1 MMRGRRSCPRRVRL
15 LAGGLLETATQASE
29 VGFVQV
35 LDIDAYQ
42 ACRYPDAYARL
53 RRGALQAI
61 VVRGVY
67 SPAQLAP
74 VLERLERHD
83 PPFVQTWFPEKFRS
97 WFYGVNVNLS
107 EPGLPGYFELEDAFH
122 AQLRQAFAG
131 APPLVERVS
140 AILSA
145 LDDGRPFLAP
155 PGPRP
160 DTRYLFTTLRGHAE
174 GGYIPP
180 HFDNEQALRP
190 GFAHLREI
198 VEADMSSFVLTLS
211 MAQAGGALEVFD
223 CRCEPGDARMISAD
237 GAERPRIDDLASVA
251 FRVPAGD
258 MIIVDSGR
266 YLHRV
271 TPVVGASRR
280 WTACSFI
287 ARAQRGDVN
296 YCWG

>member
-1 MMRGRRSCPRRVRL
+1 M
-15 LAGGLLETATQASE
+15 ETAKQASD
-29 VGFVQV
+29 VGFLRV
-35 LDIDAYQ
+35 LEIDADQ
-42 ACRYPDAYARL
+42 ACRYPQAYARL
-53 RRGALQAI
+53 RQGELQAI

-67 SPAQLAP
+67 APAGLTP
-74 VLERLERHD
+74 VVERLERHD

-107 EPGLPGYFELEDAFH
+107 EPGLPGYFELGETFH
-122 AQLRQAFAG
+122 AHLRQAFAG
-131 APPLVERVS
+131 TSPLVERVS

-145 LDDGRPFLAP
+145 LDDGRPFIAP

-160 DTRYLFTTLRGHAE
+160 GTRYLFTTLRGHAE

-190 GFAHLREI
+190 GFAHLRQI
-198 VEADMSSFVLTLS
+198 VEADMTSFVLTLS

-223 CRCEPGDARMISAD
+223 LRCNPEEARLISAD
-237 GAERPRIDDLASVA
+237 GAVRPSLDGVRSVA
-251 FRVPAGD
+251 FRVPVGD

-271 TPVVGASRR
+271 TPVVGHALR

-287 ARAQRGDVN
+287 ARSREGRVN